1 MAGNLRA
8 RLRGQTFIDMAYPK
22 GRAEYEQELHVQKRG
37 GGKRIKRIGRGWV
50 LSQIIYLGAQIT

>member
-1 MAGNLRA
+1 M
-8 RLRGQTFIDMAYPK
+8 DMAYPK

-37 GGKRIKRIGRGWV
+37 GGKRIKRVGRGWV